1 MPQANVVMHTRRV
14 TPTTSIIDIQGDISA
29 FAEQELMHAYSEA
42 NTPTTRTIILNF
54 SGLEYMNSSGI
65 GLIVTLLIRINR
77 QKQRMLAFDNMSDRV
92 VSGTTDWKMYSVVLD
107 VPDDAKNIFLG
118 VLLTGKGQTWADD
131 LTFEVVDRNIAVTN
145 KGSTD
150 GIDDPDYAKRPKAT
164 IKRPINLGFEE
175 GTVP

>member
-77 QKQRMLAFDNMSDRV
+77 QKQRMLAFGLSEHYQHIFELTRLN
-92 VSGTTDWKMYSVVLD
+92 
-107 VPDDAKNIFLG
+107 DA
-118 VLLTGKGQTWADD
+118 
-131 LTFEVVDRNIAVTN
+131 
-145 KGSTD
+145 
-150 GIDDPDYAKRPKAT
+150 
-164 IKRPINLGFEE
+164 IKIYDSESAALAAA
-175 GTVP
+175 